1 MTTHARGQEVAVFDG
16 AATQEFQSQLA
27 DAYAVT
33 CRERDWIKLHD
44 EITSVGKQIVC
55 LEAREVD
62 LLLEA
67 EETKLYRRMGFP
79 TIYAYIESVLQHSHH
94 VATER
99 MRVAHEL
106 LELPGIAEA
115 FRAGELAWTS
125 VRELTRV
132 ATGKTEDAWLDAA
145 EGKISTE
152 VQQLVRGKSKG
163 DLPTDPVDPKKIRH
177 RIVLDGISE
186 EGMMLFKQARNAA
199 ADARGASC
207 TDDELVRAL
216 AAAILEP
223 AGGDHGKPRHQT
235 ATTTCRACKQSHR
248 VGAGMEIAVSP
259 AELERVLCDSEDI
272 GDLDREEPGRK
283 LQKSI
288 PAATR
293 RKVFVRDKC
302 RCIVPGC
309 RSTRFLEAHHIR
321 PRSEG
326 GGHELRNLGLLC
338 DAHHVLLH
346 EGVISIRGTA
356 PDHLV
361 FDLPAAH
368 GGD

>member
-1 MTTHARGQEVAVFDG
+1 MFDS
-16 AATQEFQSQLA
+16 AATDAFQSQLA

-33 CRERDWIKLHD
+33 CRERDWITLHQ

-55 LEAREVD
+55 LEAREID
-62 LLLEA
+62 LLREA

-106 LELPGIAEA
+106 LELPAIAEE

-132 ATGKTEDAWLDAA
+132 ATSKTEDAWLDAA
-145 EGKISTE
+145 EGKLSTDI
-152 VQQLVRGKSKG
+152 QQLVRGKSKG

-177 RIVLDGISE
+177 RIVLEGISQE
-186 EGMMLFKQARNAA
+186 AMMLFKQARNAA
-199 ADARGASC
+199 ADAKGATC

-216 AAAILEP
+216 AGALLEP
-223 AGGDHGKPRHQT
+223 ATQGSSNKPRHQI
-235 ATTTCRACKQSHR
+235 ATTTCRVCKQAHR

-259 AELERVLCDSEDI
+259 QELERVRCDSEDI
-272 GDLDREEPGRK
+272 GDLEREEPGRK
-283 LQKSI
+283 LQRSI
-288 PAATR
+288 PEATR
-293 RKVFVRDKC
+293 RKVFVRDKH
-302 RCIVPGC
+302 RCVVPGC
-309 RSTRFLEAHHIR
+309 RSTRFIEAHHIT

-326 GGHELRNLGLLC
+326 GRHELRNLCLLC
-338 DAHHVLLH
+338 DAHHVQLH
-346 EGVISIRGTA
+346 EGVIAIRGTA
-356 PDHLV
+356 PDNLV
-361 FDLPAAH
+361 FELPLVH
-368 GGD
+368 VGD

>member
-1 MTTHARGQEVAVFDG
+1 MFDS
-16 AATQEFQSQLA
+16 AATQEFQTQLA
-27 DAYAVT
+27 DAYAVA
-33 CRERDWIKLHD
+33 CRERDWIKLHE

-55 LEAREVD
+55 LEAREVE

-106 LELPGIAEA
+106 LELPGIAEQ

-132 ATGKTEDAWLDAA
+132 ATTKTEEAWLDAA
-145 EGKISTE
+145 EGKLSTD

-163 DLPTDPVDPKKIRH
+163 DLPGDPVDPKKIRH

-186 EGMMLFKQARNAA
+186 ESMMLFNQARNAA
-199 ADARGASC
+199 ADAKGATC

-216 AAAILEP
+216 AAGVLEP
-223 AGGDHGKPRHQT
+223 SVSVPPGKPRHQI
-235 ATTTCRACKQSHR
+235 ATTTCRVCKQAHR
-248 VGAGMEIAVSP
+248 VGAGMAFAVSVQ
-259 AELERVLCDSEDI
+259 ELERVRCDSEDI
-272 GDLDREEPGRK
+272 GDLEREEPGRK

-288 PAATR
+288 PDATR

-321 PRSEG
+321 PRAEG
-326 GGHELRNLGLLC
+326 GGHELRNLALLC
-338 DAHHVLLH
+338 DAHHLQLH
-346 EGVISIRGTA
+346 EGVIAIRGFA
-356 PDHLV
+356 PDQLV
-361 FDLPAAH
+361 FELPLAH
-368 GGD
+368 RGD

>member
-1 MTTHARGQEVAVFDG
+1 MFDS
-16 AATQEFQSQLA
+16 AATDALQAPLA

-33 CRERDWIKLHD
+33 CRERDWIALHE
-44 EITSVGKQIVC
+44 EITSVGKQIIC
-55 LEAREVD
+55 LEAREID

-106 LELPGIAEA
+106 LELPGIAEQ

-132 ATGKTEDAWLDAA
+132 ATRKTEDAWLDAA
-145 EGKISTE
+145 EGKLSTD
-152 VQQLVRGKSKG
+152 VQQLVRGKAKG
-163 DLPTDPVDPKKIRH
+163 DLPTDPVDPKKVRY
-177 RIVLDGISE
+177 RIVLDGLSE
-186 EGMMLFKQARNAA
+186 EAMMLFKQTRSAV
-199 ADARGASC
+199 ADVHGATC

-216 AAAILEP
+216 ASAILEP
-223 AGGDHGKPRHQT
+223 SGGAPSGKPRHQI
-235 ATTTCRACKQSHR
+235 ATTTCRACKQAHR
-248 VGAGMEIAVSP
+248 VGAGMEIAISLQD
-259 AELERVLCDSEDI
+259 LERVRCDSEDI
-272 GDLDREEPGRK
+272 GDLERGEPERK

-288 PAATR
+288 PEATR
-293 RKVFVRDKC
+293 RKVFVRDKH
-302 RCIVPGC
+302 RCVVPGC

-326 GGHELRNLGLLC
+326 GRHELRNLCLLC
-338 DAHHVLLH
+338 DAHHLQLH
-346 EGVISIRGTA
+346 EGVIAIRGTA

-361 FDLPAAH
+361 FELPLAH
-368 GGD
+368 VGD

>member
-1 MTTHARGQEVAVFDG
+1 MFESP
-16 AATQEFQSQLA
+16 ATQEFQSQLA

-33 CRERDWIKLHD
+33 CRERDWIKLHE
-44 EITSVGKQIVC
+44 EITSIGKQIVC
-55 LEAREVD
+55 LEAREVE

-79 TIYAYIESVLQHSHH
+79 TIYAYIEGVLQHSHH

-106 LELPGIAEA
+106 LELPGIAEQ

-132 ATGKTEDAWLDAA
+132 ATGKTEDAWLEAA
-145 EGKISTE
+145 EGKLSTE

-177 RIVLDGISE
+177 RIVLDGISQ

-199 ADARGASC
+199 ADANGASC

-216 AAAILEP
+216 AAAMLEP
-223 AGGDHGKPRHQT
+223 AAGDPGKPRHQI

-259 AELERVLCDSEDI
+259 AELERVRCDSEDI
-272 GDLDREEPGRK
+272 GDPRAGG
-283 LQKSI
+283 
-288 PAATR
+288 TR
-293 RKVFVRDKC
+293 AEVAEVDPDGHAPQGVRA
-302 RCIVPGC
+302 RQVSMHRAGVSLHAVPGG
-309 RSTRFLEAHHIR
+309 APHQA
-321 PRSEG
+321 P
-326 GGHELRNLGLLC
+326 
-338 DAHHVLLH
+338 
-346 EGVISIRGTA
+346 IRGWRSPRTEGTEGRSVPAGLAAFSDNRTDQQTA
-356 PDHLV
+356 TE
-361 FDLPAAH
+361 
-368 GGD
+368 GRR

>member
-1 MTTHARGQEVAVFDG
+1 MFDS
-16 AATQEFQSQLA
+16 AATQEFQTQLA
-27 DAYAVT
+27 DAYAIT
-33 CRERDWIKLHD
+33 CRERDWIKLHQ

-55 LEAREVD
+55 LEAREID

-67 EETKLYRRMGFP
+67 EDTKLYRRMGFP

-106 LELPGIAEA
+106 LELPGIAEQ

-152 VQQLVRGKSKG
+152 IQQLVRGKSKG

-177 RIVLDGISE
+177 RIVLEGISE

-199 ADARGASC
+199 ADAQGGTC

-216 AAAILEP
+216 AAGVLEP
-223 AGGDHGKPRHQT
+223 SAGAPQGKPRHQI
-235 ATTTCRACKQSHR
+235 ATTTCRACKQAHR
-248 VGAGMEIAVSP
+248 VGAGMEVCVS
-259 AELERVLCDSEDI
+259 AEELERVRCDSEDI
-272 GDLDREEPGRK
+272 GDLEREEPGRK

-288 PAATR
+288 PDATR

-302 RCIVPGC
+302 RCVVPGC
-309 RSTRFLEAHHIR
+309 RSTRFLEVHHIK

-326 GGHELRNLGLLC
+326 GGHELSNTALLC
-338 DAHHVLLH
+338 DAHHLQLH
-346 EGVISIRGTA
+346 AGVIAIRGTA

-361 FDLPAAH
+361 FELPLAH

>member
-1 MTTHARGQEVAVFDG
+1 MFDS
-16 AATQEFQSQLA
+16 AATQEFQTQLA

-33 CRERDWIKLHD
+33 CRERDWIKLHE

-55 LEAREVD
+55 LEAREVE

-79 TIYAYIESVLQHSHH
+79 TIYAYIEGVLQHSHH

-106 LELPGIAEA
+106 IELPGIAEQ

-132 ATGKTEDAWLDAA
+132 ATRKTEDAWLDAA
-145 EGKISTE
+145 EGKLSTD
-152 VQQLVRGKSKG
+152 VQQLVRGKAKG
-163 DLPTDPVDPKKIRH
+163 DLPGDPADPKKIRH

-186 EGMMLFKQARNAA
+186 ESMMLFKLAKNTA
-199 ADARGASC
+199 ADAKGGTC

-216 AAAILEP
+216 AAGVLDP
-223 AGGDHGKPRHQT
+223 SGGTPQGKPRHQI
-235 ATTTCRACKQSHR
+235 ATTTCRACKQAHR
-248 VGAGMEIAVSP
+248 VGAGMEVGVSA
-259 AELERVLCDSEDI
+259 AELERVRCDSEDI
-272 GDLDREEPGRK
+272 GDLEREEPGRK

-288 PAATR
+288 PDATR

-309 RSTRFLEAHHIR
+309 RSTRFLEVHHIR
-321 PRSEG
+321 PRAEG
-326 GGHELRNLGLLC
+326 GGHELTNVCVLC
-338 DAHHVLLH
+338 DAHHLQLH
-346 EGVISIRGTA
+346 EGVIAIRGLA
-356 PDHLV
+356 PDQLV
-361 FDLPAAH
+361 FELPLAH
-368 GGD
+368 GGG

>member
-1 MTTHARGQEVAVFDG
+1 MFDS
-16 AATQEFQSQLA
+16 AATQEFQTQLA
-27 DAYAVT
+27 DAYAVA
-33 CRERDWIKLHD
+33 CRERDWIKLHE

-55 LEAREVD
+55 LEAREVE

-79 TIYAYIESVLQHSHH
+79 TIYAYIEGVLQHSHH

-106 LELPGIAEA
+106 LELPGIAEQ

-132 ATGKTEDAWLDAA
+132 ATTQTEEAWLEAA
-145 EGKISTE
+145 EGKISTD

-163 DLPTDPVDPKKIRH
+163 DLPTDPVDPKKIRY
-177 RIVLDGISE
+177 RIVLDGLSE
-186 EGMMLFKQARNAA
+186 EAMMLFKQARNAA
-199 ADARGASC
+199 ADANGASC

-216 AAAILEP
+216 AAGILEP
-223 AGGDHGKPRHQT
+223 AGDAPGKPRHQI
-235 ATTTCRACKQSHR
+235 ATTTCRVCKQAHR
-248 VGAGMEIAVSP
+248 VGAGMEIAVS
-259 AELERVLCDSEDI
+259 AQELERVRCDSEDI
-272 GDLDREEPGRK
+272 GDLEREEPGRK

-288 PAATR
+288 PDATR
-293 RKVFVRDKC
+293 RKVFVRDKH
-302 RCIVPGC
+302 RCVVPGC
-309 RSTRFLEAHHIR
+309 RSTRFLEAHHVR

-326 GGHELRNLGLLC
+326 GRHELRNLCLLC
-338 DAHHVLLH
+338 DAHHLQLH
-346 EGVISIRGTA
+346 EGVISIRGFA
-356 PDHLV
+356 PDQLV
-361 FDLPAAH
+361 FELPFAH

>member
-1 MTTHARGQEVAVFDG
+1 MFDSATTDA
-16 AATQEFQSQLA
+16 FQSLLA

-33 CRERDWIKLHD
+33 CRERDWLALHE
-44 EITSVGKQIVC
+44 EISSVGRQIVC
-55 LEAREVD
+55 LEAREID

-79 TIYAYIESVLQHSHH
+79 TIYAYIEGVLQHSHH

-106 LELPGIAEA
+106 LKLPGIAA
-115 FRAGELAWTS
+115 QFRAGELAWTS

-132 ATGKTEDAWLDAA
+132 ATRTTEDAWLDAA

-152 VQQLVRGKSKG
+152 IQQLVRGKAKG

-177 RIVLDGISE
+177 RIVLENLSE
-186 EGMMLFKQARNAA
+186 EAIMLFKQARNAA
-199 ADARGASC
+199 ADAQGASC
-207 TDDELVRAL
+207 TDDQLVRAL
-216 AAAILEP
+216 AAAVLEP
-223 AGGDHGKPRHQT
+223 AQDHAGKPRHQI
-235 ATTTCRACKQSHR
+235 ATTTCRACKQAHR

-259 AELERVLCDSEDI
+259 AELDRALCDSEHI
-272 GDLDREEPGRK
+272 GDLEKEEPGRRI
-283 LQKSI
+283 QKSI

-293 RKVFVRDKC
+293 RKVFARDKH
-302 RCIVPGC
+302 RCTVPGC
-309 RSTRFLEAHHIR
+309 RSTRFLEAHHIK

-326 GGHELRNLGLLC
+326 GGHELRQIILLC
-338 DAHHVLLH
+338 DGHHVLLH
-346 EGVISIRGTA
+346 EGVIAIRGTA

-361 FDLPAAH
+361 FEIPLAH
-368 GGD
+368 RGD

>member
-1 MTTHARGQEVAVFDG
+1 MEEVVVFDS
-16 AATQEFQSQLA
+16 AATRGFQTQLA

-33 CRERDWIKLHD
+33 CRERDWLKLHD
-44 EITSVGKQIVC
+44 EIQSVGKQIIC
-55 LEAREVD
+55 LEAREID

-67 EETKLYRRMGFP
+67 EDTKLYRRMGFA

-106 LELPGIAEA
+106 LELPGIAEQ

-132 ATGKTEDAWLDAA
+132 ATSKTEDAWLDAA

-163 DLPTDPVDPKKIRH
+163 DLPTDPVDPKKIRY
-177 RIVLDGISE
+177 RIVLEGISE
-186 EGMMLFKQARNAA
+186 EAMMLFKQARNAV
-199 ADARGASC
+199 ADAKGATC

-216 AAAILEP
+216 AAAMLEP
-223 AGGDHGKPRHQT
+223 AAHDSPGKPRHQI
-235 ATTTCRACKQSHR
+235 ATTTCRACKQAHR
-248 VGAGMEIAVSP
+248 VGAGMEIAVS
-259 AELERVLCDSEDI
+259 AQELERARCDSEDI
-272 GDLDREEPGRK
+272 GDLEREEPGRK
-283 LQKSI
+283 VQKSI

-293 RKVFVRDKC
+293 RKVFVRDQH
-302 RCIVPGC
+302 RCTVPGC

-326 GGHELRNLGLLC
+326 GGHELFQITLLC

-346 EGVISIRGTA
+346 EGVISIRGSA
-356 PDHLV
+356 PDNLV
-361 FDLPAAH
+361 FELPLAH

>member
-1 MTTHARGQEVAVFDG
+1 MFDS

-33 CRERDWIKLHD
+33 CRERDWMALHE
-44 EITSVGKQIVC
+44 EITSVGKQILC
-55 LEAREVD
+55 LEAREID

-106 LELPGIAEA
+106 LELPGLAEQ

-132 ATGKTEDAWLDAA
+132 ATGKTEAAWLDAA

-152 VQQLVRGKSKG
+152 IQQLVRGKSKG

-177 RIVLDGISE
+177 RIVLEGISE
-186 EGMMLFKQARNAA
+186 EAMMLFKLARNAA
-199 ADARGASC
+199 ADASGTTC

-216 AAAILEP
+216 AAAMLEP
-223 AGGDHGKPRHQT
+223 AGDAPHKPRHQI
-235 ATTTCRACKQSHR
+235 ATTTCRACKQAHR
-248 VGAGMEIAVSP
+248 VGAGMEIAVS
-259 AELERVLCDSEDI
+259 AQELERVRCDSEDI
-272 GDLDREEPGRK
+272 GDLEREEPGRK
-283 LQKSI
+283 LQRSI

-293 RKVFVRDKC
+293 RKVFVRDKH
-302 RCIVPGC
+302 RCTVPGC

-326 GGHELRNLGLLC
+326 GGHELWQLTILC
-338 DAHHVLLH
+338 DAHHLQLH
-346 EGVISIRGTA
+346 DGVITIRGTA

-361 FDLPAAH
+361 FELPLTH
-368 GGD
+368 RGD

>member
-1 MTTHARGQEVAVFDG
+1 MEEVVVFDS
-16 AATQEFQSQLA
+16 AATDAFQSQLA

-33 CRERDWIKLHD
+33 CRERDWIKLHE

-55 LEAREVD
+55 LEAREID

-106 LELPGIAEA
+106 LELPGIADQ

-132 ATGKTEDAWLDAA
+132 ATRKTEDAWLDAA
-145 EGKISTE
+145 EGKLSTD
-152 VQQLVRGKSKG
+152 VQQLVRGKAKG
-163 DLPTDPVDPKKIRH
+163 DLPTDPVDPKKVRY
-177 RIVLDGISE
+177 RIVLDGLSE
-186 EGMMLFKQARNAA
+186 EAMMLFKQARNVA
-199 ADARGASC
+199 ADVQGATC

-216 AAAILEP
+216 AAAMLEP
-223 AGGDHGKPRHQT
+223 AAGDPDKPRHQI
-235 ATTTCRACKQSHR
+235 ATTTCRACKQAHR
-248 VGAGMEIAVSP
+248 VGAGMEIAIS
-259 AELERVLCDSEDI
+259 AADLERVRCDSEDI
-272 GDLDREEPGRK
+272 GDLEREEPGRK

-288 PAATR
+288 PTATR
-293 RKVFVRDKC
+293 RKVFVRDRC

-309 RSTRFLEAHHIR
+309 RSTRFLEAHHIK

-338 DAHHVLLH
+338 DAHHLQLH
-346 EGVISIRGTA
+346 EGVISIRGFA
-356 PDHLV
+356 PDQLV
-361 FDLPAAH
+361 FELPLAH
-368 GGD
+368 RGD